1 MAGRMEIILD
11 SLNDSEK
18 LPGVECP
25 ESVDGLFWV
34 YIVQC
39 SNRTLYVGHTGNLPK
54 RVKYH
59 ETGTGAR
66 HTKLPA
72 PIHLVYAEGPM
83 TSTKAIKPER
93 QLKKWS
99 RSKKTALIQ
108 GDFEN
113 LKALSKS
120 RET

>member
-1 MAGRMEIILD
+1 MAGHMQSIFD
-11 SLNDSEK
+11 SLNDREK
-18 LPGVECP
+18 LPRVECP
-25 ESVDGLFWV
+25 EPVDGLFWV

-39 SNRTLYVGHTGNLPK
+39 SNRTLYVGHTGSLSQ

-59 ETGTGAR
+59 ETGAGAR
-66 HTKLPA
+66 HTKLLA
-72 PIHLVYAEGPM
+72 PIHLVYTEGPM
-83 TSTKAIKPER
+83 TSAKAIKRER

-99 RSKKTALIQ
+99 RSKKRALIQ

>member
-1 MAGRMEIILD
+1 MAGRMEILLD
-11 SLNDSEK
+11 NLNDREK

-25 ESVDGLFWV
+25 EPVDGLFWV

-39 SNRTLYVGHTGNLPK
+39 SNRTLYVGHTGNLPQ

-59 ETGTGAR
+59 ETGAGAR
-66 HTKLPA
+66 HTKLLS
-72 PIHLVYAEGPM
+72 PIHLVFEEGPM
-83 TSTKAIKPER
+83 ASAKAIKRER

-99 RSKKTALIQ
+99 QSKKTALIQ

>member
-1 MAGRMEIILD
+1 MAGHMQSILD
-11 SLNDSEK
+11 SLNDREM
-18 LPGVECP
+18 LPRVECP
-25 ESVDGLFWV
+25 EPVDGLFWV

-39 SNRTLYVGHTGNLPK
+39 SNRTLYVGHTGNLPQ

-59 ETGTGAR
+59 ETGAGAR
-66 HTKLPA
+66 HTKLLV
-72 PIHLVYAEGPM
+72 PIHLVYTEGPM
-83 TSTKAIKPER
+83 TSAKAIKRER
-93 QLKKWS
+93 QLKRWS
-99 RSKKTALIQ
+99 RSKKSTIIQ